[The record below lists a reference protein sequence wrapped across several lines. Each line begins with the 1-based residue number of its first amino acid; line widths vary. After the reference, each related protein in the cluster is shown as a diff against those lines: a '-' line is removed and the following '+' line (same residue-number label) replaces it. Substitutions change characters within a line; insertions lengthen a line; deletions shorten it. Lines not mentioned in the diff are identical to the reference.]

1 MSNTVVA
8 PSTLDFLRP
17 LTSVDVVILSLEG
30 DQLQVLLVKRP
41 EQLDDPFPSMWALP
55 GGFVDVNLDQTLLDC
70 AARKLREKTGAE
82 GAYLEQV
89 GSWGSRNRDPRGWS
103 TTHVYV
109 ALLAKDSL
117 HLMPGGNAAELCWAP
132 VSDHGC
138 DFPLAFDHNELLR
151 AAVSRVRNK
160 VEYTSMALHLL
171 PATFTL
177 PEMHRVLEIVSAR
190 KLDQKAIRTRFL
202 GADIIEMAE
211 GKKTLYARP
220 AQLYRVKE
228 GHELYYFTRKL
239 GG

>member
-1 MSNTVVA
+1 MPESIIHP
-8 PSTLDFLRP
+8 PSLDFVRP
-17 LTSVDVVILSLEG
+17 LTSVDVVIITLDGE
-30 DQLQVLLVKRP
+30 QLQVLLIKRP
-41 EQLDDPFPSMWALP
+41 DHPEEPYPNMWALP
-55 GGFVDVNLDQTLLDC
+55 GGFLNVEQDLTLLDC

-89 GSWGSRNRDPRGWS
+89 GSWGSRHRDPRGWS

-109 ALLAKDSL
+109 ALLAKEAL
-117 HLMPGGNAAELCWAP
+117 NLVPGGNAAELCWAP
-132 VSDHGC
+132 ISDHGS
-138 DFPLAFDHNELLR
+138 DLPLAFDHNELLR

-171 PATFTL
+171 PASFTL
-177 PEMHRVLEIVSAR
+177 PEMHRVLEIVSGR
-190 KLDQKAIRTRFL
+190 KLDQKAIRSRFL

-211 GKKTLYARP
+211 GTKTLYARP